1 MSTELNIVN
10 SIDIFAAA
18 PTVWDAL
25 TNPEITKAYM
35 FGCETVS
42 EWEIGSELLW
52 KGQYQGMDMIFVKGK
67 ILKLVPNQLLVYTVF
82 DPNSTIPDI
91 PENYL
96 NVTYQLHQKNG
107 HTTLTVTQGDYS
119 KVAEGERRYQESWND
134 GQGWN
139 PILEEIKNICEAD

>member
-10 SIDIFAAA
+10 SINISTPAA
-18 PTVWDAL
+18 TVWDAL
-25 TNPEITKAYM
+25 TNPEITQTYM

-42 EWEIGSELLW
+42 EWEIGSALLW
-52 KGQYQGMDMIFVKGK
+52 KGQYQGIDMVFVKGK
-67 ILKLVPNQLLVYTVF
+67 ILHLIPNQLLVYTVF

-96 NVTYQLHQKNG
+96 TVSYQLLQKDGFTQLN
-107 HTTLTVTQGDYS
+107 VTQGDYN

-134 GQGWN
+134 GQGWS
-139 PILEEIKNICEAD
+139 PILEEIKKICEAD

>member
-10 SIDIFAAA
+10 TIAIHAPAA
-18 PTVWDAL
+18 TIWDAL
-25 TNPEITKAYM
+25 TNPEITQAYM

-42 EWEIGSELLW
+42 EWEIGSDLLW

-67 ILKLVPNQLLVYTVF
+67 IIQLVPNQLLVYTVF

-96 NVTYQLHQKNG
+96 TVTYQLQQKEG
-107 HTTLTVTQGDYS
+107 FTQLTVTQGDYNQ
-119 KVAEGERRYQESWND
+119 VAEGQRRYQES
-134 GQGWN
+134 
-139 PILEEIKNICEAD
+139 

>member
-1 MSTELNIVN
+1 MLTELTIVN
-10 SIDIFAAA
+10 TININA
-18 PTVWDAL
+18 PASTVWDAL

-52 KGQYQGMDMIFVKGK
+52 KGQYQGMDMIFVKGM
-67 ILKLVPNQLLVYTVF
+67 ILELIPNELLVYSVF

-91 PENYL
+91 PKNYL
-96 NVTYQLHQKNG
+96 NVKYQLQRKNN
-107 HTTLTVTQGDYS
+107 HTTLIVTQGDYNT
-119 KVAEGERRYQESWND
+119 VAEGERRYQESWNN

>member
-10 SIDIFAAA
+10 TINIKTPAANL
-18 PTVWDAL
+18 WDAL
-25 TNPEITKAYM
+25 TNPEITPAYM

-67 ILKLVPNQLLVYTVF
+67 ILQLIPNQLLVYTVF

-96 NVTYQLHQKNG
+96 TVSYQLNQKDG
-107 HTTLTVTQGDYS
+107 YTQFTVTQGDYN
-119 KVAEGERRYQESWND
+119 KVAEGERRYKESWND

-139 PILEEIKNICEAD
+139 PILEEIKKICETN

>member
-10 SIDIFAAA
+10 SIDIFTPAA
-18 PTVWDAL
+18 TVWDAL

-67 ILKLVPNQLLVYTVF
+67 ILQLVPNQLLVYTVF
-82 DPNSTIPDI
+82 DPNSTMPDI

-96 NVTYQLHQKNG
+96 NVTYQLHQKND
-107 HTTLTVTQGDYS
+107 HTTLTVTQGDYN

>member
-1 MSTELNIVN
+1 MTTELNIIN
-10 SIDIFAAA
+10 KIDIYSPAA
-18 PTVWDAL
+18 TIWDAL
-25 TNPEITKAYM
+25 TNPEITKVYM

-52 KGQYQGMDMIFVKGK
+52 RGEYQGIAMVFVKGHVVQ
-67 ILKLVPNQLLVYTVF
+67 LEPNRKLVYTVF

-96 NVTYQLHQKNG
+96 TVTYQLEQKNG
-107 HTTLTVTQGDYS
+107 FTTLIVTQGDYNT
-119 KVAEGERRYQESWND
+119 VAEGERRYQESWND

-139 PILEEIKNICEAD
+139 PILEEIKTICEAN

>member
-10 SIDIFAAA
+10 KINIKTPAA
-18 PTVWDAL
+18 TVWDAL
-25 TNPEITKAYM
+25 TNPEITQAYM

-42 EWEIGSELLW
+42 DWEIGSELLW

-67 ILKLVPNQLLVYTVF
+67 ILQLIPNEILIYTVF
-82 DPNSTIPDI
+82 DPNSTIPDL

-96 NVTYQLHQKNG
+96 SVTYELHQKDG
-107 HTTLTVTQGDYS
+107 FTQLTVTQGDYN
-119 KVAEGERRYQESWND
+119 KVAEGDRRYKESWND

-139 PILEEIKNICEAD
+139 PILEEIKKICEAN

>member
-10 SIDIFAAA
+10 TIEINA
-18 PTVWDAL
+18 PVSTVWDAL
-25 TNPEITKAYM
+25 TNPEVTQAYM
-35 FGCETVS
+35 FGCKTVS
-42 EWEIGSELLW
+42 DWEIGSELLW
-52 KGQYQGMDMIFVKGK
+52 RGQYQGMEMIFVKGK
-67 ILKLVPNQLLVYTVF
+67 ILDLIPNQLLVYTVF

-96 NVTYQLHQKNG
+96 TVTYQLVRKNN
-107 HTTLTVTQGDYS
+107 HTSLTVTQGDYN